1 MKQLNRTNLMA
12 FVVALLLILTVATPV
27 GRADEARALPCTVS
41 FSDPSVIVGNNVTV
55 NVRVSGQVGAATIHL
70 VFDPSY
76 LQYVNGDLGTY
87 GKHNGNTITLDKEN
101 AGSGNMSFSMTFK
114 ALKTGK
120 TSIDCTGYDI
130 SDGTTDPQSMN
141 VNMGNSVVTINAKPT
156 ASGNNNLSSLSISP
170 GTLSPGF
177 SAGTT
182 SYSASVSNSTT
193 SVAVSATAADGK
205 ARVAVWGN
213 TGLSVGNNTVTVQVT
228 AENGSKK
235 TYTIT
240 VNRAAGSTGGNTG
253 GNAPAPDD
261 TPSPSPTATPE
272 PQVTVTLPDDTQL
285 AVSKELPEDVTL
297 PQGFESSQLEVD
309 GQTIP
314 TAVHQDGGL
323 VAVYLAGDEG
333 HPAGFYFYNE
343 KTREVQ
349 AMTQVAMSTGKL
361 TLVDLPQELV
371 VPQGYTSTLMEL
383 GGQQHTL
390 LVPDDTE
397 EPNHYIVYAMDQEGK
412 LGLYLYDVEQE
423 SFQRYQFTQLG
434 DAPLVLAEV
443 AEEPQSEGFVF
454 TLFGREIRTGW
465 SNRAVSYL
473 MVGLAALAVVL
484 LVAVIVLVVCLVKAR
499 KALHL
504 AWMREE
510 EQRQWKIIAGPH
522 AGTSVDDIV
531 AEYTSRSKPMLED
544 RDSRTLPSQTQ
555 QPPRETIDVS
565 WQEAEPSAEDQ
576 EDNI

>member
-182 SYSASVSNSTT
+182 SYSAWVSNSTT
-193 SVAVSATAADGK
+193 SVAVSAKAADGK
-205 ARVAVWGN
+205 AKVAVWGN
-213 TGLSVGNNTVTVQVT
+213 TGLSVGNNTITVQVT

-285 AVSKELPEDVTL
+285 PVSNQLPEGVSV
-297 PQGFESSQLEVD
+297 PAGFEQSQLEVD

-349 AMTQVAMSTGKL
+349 AMTPVAMSTGKL

-397 EPNHYIVYAMDQEGK
+397 EPNHYIVYAMDEEGK

-423 SFQRYQFTQLG
+423 TFQRYQFTQLG

-504 AWMREE
+504 AWMRQEE
-510 EQRQWKIIAGPH
+510 ERQRRIIQGACL
-522 AGTSVDDIV
+522 SVDEIL
-531 AEYTSRSKPMLED
+531 AEHTSRNAPMLED

-555 QPPRETIDVS
+555 QPTPETIEVS
-565 WQEAEPSAEDQ
+565 WQEAEPSQ
-576 EDNI
+576 EDRNHYN

>member
-1 MKQLNRTNLMA
+1 MKKFFASKWIALVMA
-12 FVVALLLILTVATPV
+12 LTLVLSLTTPQ
-27 GRADEARALPCTVS
+27 GRAAQSCTVT
-41 FSDPSVIVGNNVTV
+41 FSDPTVTVGQTFTV
-55 NVRVSGQVGAATIHL
+55 NVRVTGAVAIAT
-70 VFDPSY
+70 VKVNFDPTY
-76 LQYVNGDLGTY
+76 LQFVSGDLGY
-87 GKHNGNTITLDKEN
+87 GRCEGTTVIMDKEN
-101 AGSGNMSFSMTFK
+101 MGSGNLSFSMTFK

-120 TSIDCTGYDI
+120 TTINNYENFIVDSNEEL
-130 SDGTTDPQSMN
+130 MN
-141 VNMGNSVVTINAKPT
+141 VTPGWSTVTINAPYT

-182 SYSASVSNSTT
+182 SYSASVSNATT
-193 SVAVSATAADGK
+193 SVAVSAKAADGK
-205 ARVAVWGN
+205 AKVAVWGN
-213 TGLSVGNNTVTVQVT
+213 TGLDVGNNTVTVQVT

-285 AVSKELPEDVTL
+285 PVSNQLPEGVSV
-297 PQGFESSQLEVD
+297 PAGFEQSQLEVD
-309 GQTIP
+309 GQTLP

-349 AMTQVAMSTGKL
+349 AMTPVAMSTGKL

-371 VPQGYTSTLMEL
+371 VPEGYTSTLMEL

-397 EPNHYIVYAMDQEGK
+397 EPNHYIVYAMDEEGK

-423 SFQRYQFTQLG
+423 TFQRYQFTQLG

-454 TLFGREIRTGW
+454 TLFGHEIRTGW

-473 MVGLAALAVVL
+473 LVGVTALAVVL

-504 AWMREE
+504 AWMRQEE
-510 EQRQWKIIAGPH
+510 ERQRRIIQ
-522 AGTSVDDIV
+522 GTCLSVDEIL
-531 AEYTSRSKPMLED
+531 AEHTSRNAPMLED

-555 QPPRETIDVS
+555 QPTPETIEVS
-565 WQEAEPSAEDQ
+565 WQEAEPSQ
-576 EDNI
+576 EDRNHYN

>member
-1 MKQLNRTNLMA
+1 MKKFFASKWIALVMA
-12 FVVALLLILTVATPV
+12 LTLVLSLTTPQ
-27 GRADEARALPCTVS
+27 GHAAQSCTVT
-41 FSDPSVIVGNNVTV
+41 FSDPTVTVGQTFTV
-55 NVRVSGQVGAATIHL
+55 NVRVTGAVAIAT
-70 VFDPSY
+70 VKVNYDSSY
-76 LQYVNGDLGTY
+76 LQYVSGDLGY
-87 GKHNGNTITLDKEN
+87 GYPSGNVIVMDKEN
-101 AGSGNMSFSMTFK
+101 AGTGNISFSMTFK
-114 ALKTGK
+114 ALKAGK
-120 TSIDCTGYDI
+120 TTINNYENSIV
-130 SDGTTDPQSMN
+130 DGNGDPMN
-141 VNMGNSVVTINAKPT
+141 ITPGWSTVTINAPYT

-213 TGLSVGNNTVTVQVT
+213 TGLDVGNNTVTVQVT

-285 AVSKELPEDVTL
+285 PVSNQLPEDVSV
-297 PQGFESSQLEVD
+297 PAGFESSQLEVD
-309 GQTIP
+309 GQTLP
-314 TAVHQDGGL
+314 TAVHKEGGL
-323 VAVYLAGDEG
+323 VAVYLTGDEG
-333 HPAGFYFYNE
+333 HPAGFYFFNE

-349 AMTQVAMSTGKL
+349 AMTPVAMSTGKL

-371 VPQGYTSTLMEL
+371 VPEGYTSTLMEL
-383 GGQQHTL
+383 GGQQHTV

-397 EPNHYIVYAMDQEGK
+397 EPNHYIVYAMDEEGK

-434 DAPLVLAEV
+434 DAPLVLAEM
-443 AEEPQSEGFVF
+443 EEQPQNEGFVF
-454 TLFGREIRTGW
+454 TLFGHEIRTGW
-465 SNRAVSYL
+465 SNSAMSYL
-473 MVGLAALAVVL
+473 LVGVTALAVVL

-522 AGTSVDDIV
+522 AGINVDDIV

-565 WQEAEPSAEDQ
+565 WQEAEQPAEDQ
-576 EDNI
+576 EDDN

>member
-1 MKQLNRTNLMA
+1 MKKFFLNKCATLVMA
-12 FVVALLLILTVATPV
+12 LAMILGLGLTTPRSQAAGSCVVT
-27 GRADEARALPCTVS
+27 
-41 FSDPSVIVGNNVTV
+41 FSDPTVTVGSNVTIS
-55 NVRVSGQVGAATIHL
+55 VRVSGQVAIGT
-70 VFDPSY
+70 VKVTFDPEY
-76 LQYVNGDLGTY
+76 LQYVSGDLGY
-87 GKHNGNTITLDKEN
+87 GSCNGNVIVMDKEN
-101 AGSGNMSFSMTFK
+101 MGSGNLSFSMTFK
-114 ALKTGK
+114 ALKVGK
-120 TSIDCTGYDI
+120 TTIDNYENSIVDSNGDFLDVTPGW
-130 SDGTTDPQSMN
+130 ST
-141 VNMGNSVVTINAKPT
+141 VTINAPYT

-182 SYSASVSNSTT
+182 SYSAWVSNSTT
-193 SVAVSATAADGK
+193 SVAVSAKAADGK
-205 ARVAVWGN
+205 AKVAVWGN
-213 TGLSVGNNTVTVQVT
+213 TGLSVGNNTITVQVT

-285 AVSKELPEDVTL
+285 PVSNQLPEEVTL
-297 PQGFESSQLEVD
+297 PQGFETSQLEVD

-397 EPNHYIVYAMDQEGK
+397 EPNHYIVYAMDEEGK

-423 SFQRYQFTQLG
+423 TFQRYQFTQLG
-434 DAPLVLAEV
+434 DAPLVLAQA
-443 AEEPQSEGFVF
+443 AEQPQSEGFVF

-473 MVGLAALAVVL
+473 LVGVTALAVVL

-504 AWMREE
+504 AWMRQE
-510 EQRQWKIIAGPH
+510 EQRQRRIIQ
-522 AGTSVDDIV
+522 GTCLSVDEIL
-531 AEYTSRSKPMLED
+531 AEHTSRNAPMLED

-555 QPPRETIDVS
+555 QPTPETIEVS
-565 WQEAEPSAEDQ
+565 WQEAEPSQ
-576 EDNI
+576 EDRNHYN

>member
-182 SYSASVSNSTT
+182 SYSAWVSNSTT
-193 SVAVSATAADGK
+193 SVAVSAKAADGK
-205 ARVAVWGN
+205 AKVAVWGN
-213 TGLSVGNNTVTVQVT
+213 TGLSVGNNTITVQVT

-285 AVSKELPEDVTL
+285 PVSNQLPEGVSV
-297 PQGFESSQLEVD
+297 PAGFEQSQLEVD

-349 AMTQVAMSTGKL
+349 AMTPVAMSTGKL

-397 EPNHYIVYAMDQEGK
+397 EPNHYIVYAMDEEGK

-423 SFQRYQFTQLG
+423 TFQRYQFTQLG
-434 DAPLVLAEV
+434 DAPLVLAQA

-504 AWMREE
+504 AWMRQEE
-510 EQRQWKIIAGPH
+510 ERQRRIIQ
-522 AGTSVDDIV
+522 GTCLSADEIL
-531 AEYTSRSKPMLED
+531 AEHTSRNAPMLED

-555 QPPRETIDVS
+555 QPTPETIEVS
-565 WQEAEPSAEDQ
+565 WQEAEPSQ
-576 EDNI
+576 EDRNHYN

>member
-1 MKQLNRTNLMA
+1 MNRHYTSRFTA
-12 FVVALLLILTVATPV
+12 FFVALLLMFTTAFSL
-27 GRADEARALPCTVS
+27 GRAAEVRGLPCTVS
-41 FSDPSVIVGNNVTV
+41 FSDPSVTVGNNVTV
-55 NVRVSGQVGAATIHL
+55 NVWVSGQVGAATIRL
-70 VFDPSY
+70 VFDSRY
-76 LQYVNGDLGTY
+76 LQYVSGDLGTY
-87 GKHNGNTITLDKEN
+87 GKVSGNTVTLDKEN

-114 ALKTGK
+114 ALQTGR
-120 TSIDCTGYDI
+120 TTIDCTSYDI
-130 SDGTTDPQSMN
+130 SDGTDDPQSMS
-141 VNMGNSVVTINAKPT
+141 VNMGNSTVTINAPYT

-193 SVAVSATAADGK
+193 SVAVSAKAADGK
-205 ARVAVWGN
+205 AKVAVWGN

-235 TYTIT
+235 TYTIN

-285 AVSKELPEDVTL
+285 PVSNQLPEGVTL
-297 PQGFESSQLEVD
+297 PKGFETSQLEVD

-323 VAVYLAGDEG
+323 VAVYLAGDEE
-333 HPAGFYFYNE
+333 HPAGFYFFNE

-397 EPNHYIVYAMDQEGK
+397 EPNHYIVYAMDEEGK

-423 SFQRYQFTQLG
+423 TFQRYQFTQLG
-434 DAPLVLAEV
+434 DAPLVLAEM
-443 AEEPQSEGFVF
+443 EEQPQNEGFVF
-454 TLFGREIRTGW
+454 TLFGHEIRTGW
-465 SNRAVSYL
+465 SNSAVSYL
-473 MVGLAALAVVL
+473 LVGVTALAVVL

-504 AWMREE
+504 EWARQEE
-510 EQRQWKIIAGPH
+510 EQWKALAGSKETTDLLVGNIVD
-522 AGTSVDDIV
+522 AYEAKSEKSVDETDEIS
-531 AEYTSRSKPMLED
+531 AE
-544 RDSRTLPSQTQ
+544 
-555 QPPRETIDVS
+555 
-565 WQEAEPSAEDQ
+565 EPEQSAEDQ
-576 EDNI
+576 EDNN

>member
-1 MKQLNRTNLMA
+1 MKRLFSRNLA
-12 FVVALLLILTVATPV
+12 ALFVALVMVLALTTPISW
-27 GRADEARALPCTVS
+27 AASCTVT
-41 FSDPSVIVGNNVTV
+41 FSDPTVTQGNNVTISV
-55 NVRVSGQVGAATIHL
+55 KVSGSVAASTIRMNY
-70 VFDPSY
+70 DQSY
-76 LQYVNGDLGTY
+76 LQFVSGDLGY
-87 GKHNGNTITLDKEN
+87 GSGGSGSVLLDKEN
-101 AGSGNMSFSMTFK
+101 SSGSGSMSFSMTFK

-120 TSIDCTGYDI
+120 TTISCTSYDI
-130 SDGTTDPQSMN
+130 VDGNGDPMS
-141 VNMGNSVVTINAKPT
+141 VNMGNSVVTINAPYT

-193 SVAVSATAADGK
+193 SVAVSAKAADGK
-205 ARVAVWGN
+205 AKVAVWGN

-235 TYTIT
+235 TYTIN

-285 AVSKELPEDVTL
+285 PVSNQLPEGVSV
-297 PQGFESSQLEVD
+297 PAGFEQSQLEVD
-309 GQTIP
+309 GQTLP

-349 AMTQVAMSTGKL
+349 AMTPVAMSTGKL

-397 EPNHYIVYAMDQEGK
+397 EPNHYIVYAMDEEGK

-423 SFQRYQFTQLG
+423 TFQRYQFTQLG

-454 TLFGREIRTGW
+454 TLFGHEIRTGW

-473 MVGLAALAVVL
+473 LVGVTALAVVL
-484 LVAVIVLVVCLVKAR
+484 LAAVIVLVVCLVKAR

-504 AWMREE
+504 EWARQEE
-510 EQRQWKIIAGPH
+510 EQWKALAGSKETTDLLVGNIVD
-522 AGTSVDDIV
+522 AYEAKSEKSVDETDEIS
-531 AEYTSRSKPMLED
+531 AE
-544 RDSRTLPSQTQ
+544 
-555 QPPRETIDVS
+555 
-565 WQEAEPSAEDQ
+565 EPEQSAEDQ
-576 EDNI
+576 EDNN

>member
-1 MKQLNRTNLMA
+1 MKQLFSKKLA
-12 FVVALLLILTVATPV
+12 ALGVALVMVLALTTPISW
-27 GRADEARALPCTVS
+27 AASCTVT
-41 FSDPSVIVGNNVTV
+41 FSDPTVTVGNNVTI
-55 NVRVSGQVGAATIHL
+55 NVKVSGSVAAATIWMNY
-70 VFDPSY
+70 DQRY
-76 LQYVNGDLGTY
+76 LQYVSGSGVTQ
-87 GKHNGNTITLDKEN
+87 GGGGSVQLDYAYDSGG
-101 AGSGNMSFSMTFK
+101 AGSMSFSMTFK

-120 TSIDCTGYDI
+120 TTISCTSYDI
-130 SDGTTDPQSMN
+130 VDGNGDPMS
-141 VNMGNSVVTINAKPT
+141 VNMGNSVVTINAPYT

-182 SYSASVSNSTT
+182 SYSAWVSNSTT
-193 SVAVSATAADGK
+193 SVAVSAKAADSK
-205 ARVAVWGN
+205 AKVAVWGN

-235 TYTIT
+235 TYTIN

-285 AVSKELPEDVTL
+285 PVSNQLPEGVSV
-297 PQGFESSQLEVD
+297 PAGFESSQLEVD
-309 GQTIP
+309 GQTLP

-323 VAVYLAGDEG
+323 VAVYLAGDEE

-349 AMTQVAMSTGKL
+349 AMTPVAMSTGKL

-423 SFQRYQFTQLG
+423 TFQRYQFTQLG

-443 AEEPQSEGFVF
+443 AEQPQSEGFVF

-504 AWMREE
+504 AWMRQEE
-510 EQRQWKIIAGPH
+510 ERQRRIIQ
-522 AGTSVDDIV
+522 GTCLSVDEIL
-531 AEYTSRSKPMLED
+531 AEHTSRNAPMLED

-555 QPPRETIDVS
+555 QPTPETIEVS
-565 WQEAEPSAEDQ
+565 WQEAEPSQ
-576 EDNI
+576 EDRNHYN

>member
-1 MKQLNRTNLMA
+1 MKKILASKWLTL
-12 FVVALLLILTVATPV
+12 VVALTLVLALTTPL
-27 GRADEARALPCTVS
+27 GWAQEPCTVT
-41 FSDPSVIVGNNVTV
+41 FSDPSVTVGNNVTIS
-55 NVRVSGQVGAATIHL
+55 VRVSGNVGAAKIQMAY
-70 VFDPSY
+70 DQSY
-76 LQYVNGDLGTY
+76 LQFVGGDLG
-87 GKHNGNTITLDKEN
+87 D
-101 AGSGNMSFSMTFK
+101 GSGDGGVVTLYRMYNSGYGSMTFSMTFK

-120 TSIDCTGYDI
+120 TTVSCAGYDI
-130 SDGTTDPQSMN
+130 ADGIQGDDMK

-182 SYSASVSNSTT
+182 SYSAWVSNSTT
-193 SVAVSATAADGK
+193 SVAVSAKAADGK

-235 TYTIT
+235 TYTIN

-285 AVSKELPEDVTL
+285 PVSNQLPEGVSV
-297 PQGFESSQLEVD
+297 PAGFESSQLEVD
-309 GQTIP
+309 GQTLP

-349 AMTQVAMSTGKL
+349 AMTPVAMSTGKL

-397 EPNHYIVYAMDQEGK
+397 EPNHYIVYAMDEEGK

-443 AEEPQSEGFVF
+443 AEQPQSEGFVF
-454 TLFGREIRTGW
+454 TLFGHEIRTGW

-473 MVGLAALAVVL
+473 LVGVTALAVVL

-504 AWMREE
+504 AWMRQEE
-510 EQRQWKIIAGPH
+510 ERQRRIIQGACL
-522 AGTSVDDIV
+522 SVDEIL
-531 AEYTSRSKPMLED
+531 AEHTSRNAPMLED

-555 QPPRETIDVS
+555 QPTPETIEVS
-565 WQEAEPSAEDQ
+565 WQEAEPSQ
-576 EDNI
+576 EDRNHYN

>member
-1 MKQLNRTNLMA
+1 MKKFFLNKCATLVMA
-12 FVVALLLILTVATPV
+12 LAMILGLGLTTPRSQAAGSCVVT
-27 GRADEARALPCTVS
+27 
-41 FSDPSVIVGNNVTV
+41 FSDPTVTVGSNVTIS
-55 NVRVSGQVGAATIHL
+55 VRVSGQVAIGT
-70 VFDPSY
+70 VKVTFDPEY
-76 LQYVNGDLGTY
+76 LQYVSGDLGY
-87 GKHNGNTITLDKEN
+87 GSCNGNVIVMDKEN
-101 AGSGNMSFSMTFK
+101 MGSGNLSFSMTFK
-114 ALKTGK
+114 ALKVGK
-120 TSIDCTGYDI
+120 TTIDNYENSIVDSNGDFLDVTPGW
-130 SDGTTDPQSMN
+130 ST
-141 VNMGNSVVTINAKPT
+141 VTINAPYT
-156 ASGNNNLSSLSISP
+156 ASGNNNLSALSISP

-193 SVAVSATAADGK
+193 SVAVSAKAADGK
-205 ARVAVWGN
+205 AKVAVWGN

-235 TYTIT
+235 TYTIN

-285 AVSKELPEDVTL
+285 PVSNQLPEGVSV
-297 PQGFESSQLEVD
+297 PAGFEQSQLEVD
-309 GQTIP
+309 GQTLP

-349 AMTQVAMSTGKL
+349 AMTPVAMSTGKL

-423 SFQRYQFTQLG
+423 TFQRYQFTQLG
-434 DAPLVLAEV
+434 DAPLVLAQA

-504 AWMREE
+504 AWMRQEE
-510 EQRQWKIIAGPH
+510 ERQRRIIQ
-522 AGTSVDDIV
+522 GTCLSVDEIL
-531 AEYTSRSKPMLED
+531 AEHTSRNAPMLED

-555 QPPRETIDVS
+555 QPTPETIEVS
-565 WQEAEPSAEDQ
+565 WQEAEPSQ
-576 EDNI
+576 EDRNHYN

>member
-1 MKQLNRTNLMA
+1 MKKFFASKWIALVMA
-12 FVVALLLILTVATPV
+12 LTLVLGLTTPQ
-27 GRADEARALPCTVS
+27 GRAAQSCTVT
-41 FSDPSVIVGNNVTV
+41 FSDPTVTVGNNVTV
-55 NVRVSGQVGAATIHL
+55 NVRVRGAVAIAT
-70 VFDPSY
+70 VKVNFDPAY
-76 LQYVNGDLGTY
+76 LQYVSGDLGY
-87 GKHNGNTITLDKEN
+87 GYRNGNVIVMDKEN
-101 AGSGNMSFSMTFK
+101 MGTGDVSFSMTFK
-114 ALKTGK
+114 ALKAGK
-120 TSIDCTGYDI
+120 TTINNYENSIV
-130 SDGTTDPQSMN
+130 DGNGDPMN
-141 VNMGNSVVTINAKPT
+141 ITPGWSTVTINAPYT

-193 SVAVSATAADGK
+193 SVAVSAKAADGK
-205 ARVAVWGN
+205 AKVAVWGN

-235 TYTIT
+235 TYTIN

-285 AVSKELPEDVTL
+285 PVSNQLPEGVSV
-297 PQGFESSQLEVD
+297 PAGFEQSQLEVD
-309 GQTIP
+309 GQTLP

-349 AMTQVAMSTGKL
+349 AMTPVAMSTGKL

-397 EPNHYIVYAMDQEGK
+397 EPNHYIVYAMDEEGK

-504 AWMREE
+504 AWMRQEE
-510 EQRQWKIIAGPH
+510 ERQRRIIQ
-522 AGTSVDDIV
+522 GTCLSVDEIL
-531 AEYTSRSKPMLED
+531 AEHTSRNAPMLED

-555 QPPRETIDVS
+555 QPTPETIDVS

-576 EDNI
+576 EDNN

>member
-1 MKQLNRTNLMA
+1 MKKFFLNKCATLVMA
-12 FVVALLLILTVATPV
+12 LAMILGLGLTTPRSQAAGSCVVT
-27 GRADEARALPCTVS
+27 
-41 FSDPSVIVGNNVTV
+41 FSDPTVTVGSNVTIS
-55 NVRVSGQVGAATIHL
+55 VRVSGQVAIGT
-70 VFDPSY
+70 VKVTFDPEY
-76 LQYVNGDLGTY
+76 LQYVSGDLGY
-87 GKHNGNTITLDKEN
+87 GSCNGNVIVMDKEN
-101 AGSGNMSFSMTFK
+101 MGSGNLSFSMTFK
-114 ALKTGK
+114 ALKVGK
-120 TSIDCTGYDI
+120 TTIDNYENSIVDSNGDFLDVTPGW
-130 SDGTTDPQSMN
+130 ST
-141 VNMGNSVVTINAKPT
+141 VTINAPYT

-182 SYSASVSNSTT
+182 SYSASVSNATT

-235 TYTIT
+235 TYIIT

-285 AVSKELPEDVTL
+285 PVSNQLPEGVSV
-297 PQGFESSQLEVD
+297 PAGFESSQLEVD
-309 GQTIP
+309 GQTLP

-349 AMTQVAMSTGKL
+349 AMTPVAMSTGKL

-397 EPNHYIVYAMDQEGK
+397 EPNHYIVYAMDEEGK

-504 AWMREE
+504 AWMRQEE
-510 EQRQWKIIAGPH
+510 ERQRRIIQ
-522 AGTSVDDIV
+522 GTCLSVDEIL
-531 AEYTSRSKPMLED
+531 AEHTSRNAPMLED

-555 QPPRETIDVS
+555 QPTPETIEVS
-565 WQEAEPSAEDQ
+565 WQEAEPSQ
-576 EDNI
+576 EDRNHYN

>member
-1 MKQLNRTNLMA
+1 MKKFFLNKCATLVMA
-12 FVVALLLILTVATPV
+12 LAMILGLGLTTPRSQAAGSCVVT
-27 GRADEARALPCTVS
+27 
-41 FSDPSVIVGNNVTV
+41 FSDPTVTVGSNVTIS
-55 NVRVSGQVGAATIHL
+55 VRVSGQVAIGT
-70 VFDPSY
+70 VKVTFDPEY
-76 LQYVNGDLGTY
+76 LQYVSGDLGY
-87 GKHNGNTITLDKEN
+87 GSCNGNVIVMDKEN
-101 AGSGNMSFSMTFK
+101 MGSGNLSFSMTFK
-114 ALKTGK
+114 ALKVGK
-120 TSIDCTGYDI
+120 TTIDNYENSIVDSNGDFLDVTPGW
-130 SDGTTDPQSMN
+130 ST
-141 VNMGNSVVTINAKPT
+141 VTINAPYT

-213 TGLSVGNNTVTVQVT
+213 TGLDVGNNTVTVQVT

-285 AVSKELPEDVTL
+285 PVSNQLPEDVTL
-297 PQGFESSQLEVD
+297 PKGFESSQLEVD

-349 AMTQVAMSTGKL
+349 AMTPVAMSTGKL

-397 EPNHYIVYAMDQEGK
+397 EPNHYIVYAMDEEGK

-443 AEEPQSEGFVF
+443 AEQPQSEGFVF

-504 AWMREE
+504 AWMRQEE
-510 EQRQWKIIAGPH
+510 ERQRRIIQ
-522 AGTSVDDIV
+522 GTCLSVDEIL
-531 AEYTSRSKPMLED
+531 AEHTSRNAPMLED

-555 QPPRETIDVS
+555 QPTPETIEVS

>member
-1 MKQLNRTNLMA
+1 MKKFFASKWIALVMA
-12 FVVALLLILTVATPV
+12 LTLVLSLTTPQ
-27 GRADEARALPCTVS
+27 GRAAQSCTVT
-41 FSDPSVIVGNNVTV
+41 FSDPTVTVGQTFTV
-55 NVRVSGQVGAATIHL
+55 NVRVTGAVAIAT
-70 VFDPSY
+70 VKVNFDPTY
-76 LQYVNGDLGTY
+76 LQFVSGDLGY
-87 GKHNGNTITLDKEN
+87 GRCEGTTVIMDKEN
-101 AGSGNMSFSMTFK
+101 MGSGNLSFSMTFK

-120 TSIDCTGYDI
+120 TTINNYENFIVDSNEEL
-130 SDGTTDPQSMN
+130 MN
-141 VNMGNSVVTINAKPT
+141 VTPGWSTVTINAPYT
-156 ASGNNNLSSLSISP
+156 ASGNNNLSALSISP

-193 SVAVSATAADGK
+193 SVAVSAKAADGK
-205 ARVAVWGN
+205 AKVAVWGN
-213 TGLSVGNNTVTVQVT
+213 TGLSVGNNTITVQVT

-285 AVSKELPEDVTL
+285 PVSNQLPEGVSV
-297 PQGFESSQLEVD
+297 PAGFEQSQLEVD

-349 AMTQVAMSTGKL
+349 AMTPVAMSTGKL

-371 VPQGYTSTLMEL
+371 VPEGYTSTLMEL

-397 EPNHYIVYAMDQEGK
+397 EPNHYIVYAMDEEGK

-434 DAPLVLAEV
+434 DAPLVLAEM
-443 AEEPQSEGFVF
+443 EEQPQNEGFVF
-454 TLFGREIRTGW
+454 TLFGHEIRTGW
-465 SNRAVSYL
+465 SNSAMSYL

-504 AWMREE
+504 AWMRQEE
-510 EQRQWKIIAGPH
+510 ERQRRIIQ
-522 AGTSVDDIV
+522 GTCLSVDEIL
-531 AEYTSRSKPMLED
+531 AEHTSRNAPMLED

-555 QPPRETIDVS
+555 QPTPETIEVS
-565 WQEAEPSAEDQ
+565 WQEAEPSQ
-576 EDNI
+576 EDRNHYN

>member
-1 MKQLNRTNLMA
+1 
-12 FVVALLLILTVATPV
+12 
-27 GRADEARALPCTVS
+27 
-41 FSDPSVIVGNNVTV
+41 
-55 NVRVSGQVGAATIHL
+55 
-70 VFDPSY
+70 
-76 LQYVNGDLGTY
+76 
-87 GKHNGNTITLDKEN
+87 
-101 AGSGNMSFSMTFK
+101 MSFSMTFK
-114 ALKTGK
+114 ALQTGR
-120 TSIDCTGYDI
+120 TTIDCTSYDI
-130 SDGTTDPQSMN
+130 SDGTDDPQSMS
-141 VNMGNSVVTINAKPT
+141 VNMGNSTVTINAQPT
-156 ASGNNNLSSLSISP
+156 ASSNNNLSSLSISP

-182 SYSASVSNSTT
+182 SYRASVSNSTT

-213 TGLSVGNNTVTVQVT
+213 TGLDVGNNTVTVQVT

-253 GNAPAPDD
+253 GSAPAPDD

-285 AVSKELPEDVTL
+285 PVSNQLPEGVSV
-297 PQGFESSQLEVD
+297 PAGFESSQLEVD

-343 KTREVQ
+343 KTRQVQ
-349 AMTQVAMSTGKL
+349 AMTPVAMSTGKL

-397 EPNHYIVYAMDQEGK
+397 EPNHYIVYAMDEEGK

-504 AWMREE
+504 AWMRQEE
-510 EQRQWKIIAGPH
+510 ERQRRIIQGACL
-522 AGTSVDDIV
+522 SVDEIL
-531 AEYTSRSKPMLED
+531 AEHTSRNAPMLED

-555 QPPRETIDVS
+555 QPTPETIEVS
-565 WQEAEPSAEDQ
+565 WQEAEPSQ
-576 EDNI
+576 EDRNHYN

>member
-182 SYSASVSNSTT
+182 SYSAWVSNSTT
-193 SVAVSATAADGK
+193 SVAVSAKAADGK
-205 ARVAVWGN
+205 AKVAVWGN
-213 TGLSVGNNTVTVQVT
+213 TGLSVGNNTITVQVT

-285 AVSKELPEDVTL
+285 PVSNQLPEGVSV
-297 PQGFESSQLEVD
+297 PAGFEQSQLEVD

-349 AMTQVAMSTGKL
+349 AMTPVAMSTGKL

-397 EPNHYIVYAMDQEGK
+397 EPNHYIVYAMDEEGK

-423 SFQRYQFTQLG
+423 TFQRYQFTQLG
-434 DAPLVLAEV
+434 DAPLVLAQA

-504 AWMREE
+504 AWMRQEE
-510 EQRQWKIIAGPH
+510 ERQRRIIQ
-522 AGTSVDDIV
+522 GTCLSVDEIL
-531 AEYTSRSKPMLED
+531 AEHTSRNAPMLED

-555 QPPRETIDVS
+555 QPTPETIEVS
-565 WQEAEPSAEDQ
+565 WQEAEPSQ
-576 EDNI
+576 EDRNHYN

>member
-1 MKQLNRTNLMA
+1 MKKFFASKWIALVMA
-12 FVVALLLILTVATPV
+12 LTLVLSLTTPQ
-27 GRADEARALPCTVS
+27 GRAAQSCTVT
-41 FSDPSVIVGNNVTV
+41 FSDPTVTVGNNVTV
-55 NVRVSGQVGAATIHL
+55 NVRVRGAVAIAT
-70 VFDPSY
+70 VKVNFDPAY
-76 LQYVNGDLGTY
+76 LQYVSGDLGY
-87 GKHNGNTITLDKEN
+87 GYRNGNVIVMDKEN
-101 AGSGNMSFSMTFK
+101 MGTGDVSFSMTFK
-114 ALKTGK
+114 ALKAGK
-120 TSIDCTGYDI
+120 TTINNYENSIV
-130 SDGTTDPQSMN
+130 DGNGDPMN
-141 VNMGNSVVTINAKPT
+141 ITPGWSTVTINAPYT

-177 SAGTT
+177 SASTT

-213 TGLSVGNNTVTVQVT
+213 TGLDVGNNTVTVQVT

-285 AVSKELPEDVTL
+285 PVSNQLPEGVSV
-297 PQGFESSQLEVD
+297 PAGFEQSQLEVD
-309 GQTIP
+309 GQTLP
-314 TAVHQDGGL
+314 TAVHKEGGL

-349 AMTQVAMSTGKL
+349 AMTPVAMSTGKL

-371 VPQGYTSTLMEL
+371 IPEGYTSTLMEL

-397 EPNHYIVYAMDQEGK
+397 EPNHYIVYAMDEEGK

-423 SFQRYQFTQLG
+423 TFQRYQFTQLG

-454 TLFGREIRTGW
+454 TLFGHEIRTGW

-473 MVGLAALAVVL
+473 MVGVTALAVVL
-484 LVAVIVLVVCLVKAR
+484 LAAVIVLVVCLVKAR

-504 AWMREE
+504 AWMRQEE
-510 EQRQWKIIAGPH
+510 ERQRRIIQ
-522 AGTSVDDIV
+522 GTCLSVDEIL
-531 AEYTSRSKPMLED
+531 AEHTSRNAPMLED

-555 QPPRETIDVS
+555 QPTPETIEVS
-565 WQEAEPSAEDQ
+565 WQEAEPSQ
-576 EDNI
+576 EDRNHYN

>member
-1 MKQLNRTNLMA
+1 MKKFL
-12 FVVALLLILTVATPV
+12 VSKGIALFMVLFMVLGV
-27 GRADEARALPCTVS
+27 GMTIPSSEAVETCTVTM
-41 FSDPSVIVGNNVTV
+41 SDHSNVTV
-55 NVRVSGQVGAATIHL
+55 GSTFTVRVNVKGPVYIGT
-70 VFDPSY
+70 VKVKYDTNY
-76 LQYVNGDLGTY
+76 LQYVSGDLGFGY
-87 GKHNGNTITLDKEN
+87 QQGSMIVMDKEN
-101 AGSGNMSFSMTFK
+101 AQPGNMSFSMTFK
-114 ALKTGK
+114 ALKTG
-120 TSIDCTGYDI
+120 TTTIDNYENFLADF
-130 SDGTTDPQSMN
+130 DLNRLD
-141 VNMGNSVVTINAKPT
+141 VVEGWSKITINAPYT

-182 SYSASVSNSTT
+182 SYSASASNATT
-193 SVAVSATAADGK
+193 SVAVSARAADGK
-205 ARVAVWGN
+205 AKVAVWGN
-213 TGLSVGNNTVTVQVT
+213 TGLSVGNNTITVQVT

-272 PQVTVTLPDDTQL
+272 PQVTVMLPDDTQL
-285 AVSKELPEDVTL
+285 PVSNQLPEGVSV
-297 PQGFESSQLEVD
+297 PAGFEQSQLEVD
-309 GQTIP
+309 GQTLP

-349 AMTQVAMSTGKL
+349 AMTPVAMSTGKL

-397 EPNHYIVYAMDQEGK
+397 EPNHYIVYAMDEEGK

-504 AWMREE
+504 AWMRQEE
-510 EQRQWKIIAGPH
+510 ERQRRIIQ
-522 AGTSVDDIV
+522 GTCLSVDEIL
-531 AEYTSRSKPMLED
+531 AEHTSRNAPMLED

-555 QPPRETIDVS
+555 QPTPETIEVS
-565 WQEAEPSAEDQ
+565 WQEAEPSQ
-576 EDNI
+576 EDRNHYN

>member
-1 MKQLNRTNLMA
+1 MKKFFASKWIALVMA
-12 FVVALLLILTVATPV
+12 LTLVLSLTTPQ
-27 GRADEARALPCTVS
+27 GRAAQSCTVT
-41 FSDPSVIVGNNVTV
+41 FSDPTVTVGQTFTV
-55 NVRVSGQVGAATIHL
+55 NVRVTGAVAIAT
-70 VFDPSY
+70 VKVNFDPTY
-76 LQYVNGDLGTY
+76 LQFVSGDLGY
-87 GKHNGNTITLDKEN
+87 GRCEGTTVIMDKEN
-101 AGSGNMSFSMTFK
+101 MGSGNLSFSMTFK

-120 TSIDCTGYDI
+120 TTINNYENFIVDSNEEL
-130 SDGTTDPQSMN
+130 MN
-141 VNMGNSVVTINAKPT
+141 VTPGWSTVTINAPYT

-213 TGLSVGNNTVTVQVT
+213 TGLDVGNNTITVQVT

-285 AVSKELPEDVTL
+285 PVSNQLPEGVTL
-297 PQGFESSQLEVD
+297 PKGFETSQLEVD
-309 GQTIP
+309 GQTLP

-349 AMTQVAMSTGKL
+349 AMTPVAMSTGKL

-371 VPQGYTSTLMEL
+371 VPEGYTSTLMEL

-397 EPNHYIVYAMDQEGK
+397 EPNHYIVYAMDEEGK

-423 SFQRYQFTQLG
+423 TFQRYQFTQLG
-434 DAPLVLAEV
+434 DAPLVLAQA

-504 AWMREE
+504 AWMRQEE
-510 EQRQWKIIAGPH
+510 ERQRRIIQGACL
-522 AGTSVDDIV
+522 SVDEIL
-531 AEYTSRSKPMLED
+531 AEHTSRNAPMLED

-555 QPPRETIDVS
+555 QPTPETIEVS
-565 WQEAEPSAEDQ
+565 WQEAEPSQ
-576 EDNI
+576 EDRNHYN

>member
-1 MKQLNRTNLMA
+1 MKKFFLNKCATLVMA
-12 FVVALLLILTVATPV
+12 LAMILGLGLTTPRSQAAGSCVVT
-27 GRADEARALPCTVS
+27 
-41 FSDPSVIVGNNVTV
+41 FSDPTVTVGSNVTIS
-55 NVRVSGQVGAATIHL
+55 VRVSGQVAIGT
-70 VFDPSY
+70 VKVTFDPEY
-76 LQYVNGDLGTY
+76 LQYVSGDLGY
-87 GKHNGNTITLDKEN
+87 GSCNGNVIVMDKEN
-101 AGSGNMSFSMTFK
+101 MGSGNLSFSMTFK
-114 ALKTGK
+114 ALKVGK
-120 TSIDCTGYDI
+120 TTIDNYENSIVDSNGDFLDVTPGW
-130 SDGTTDPQSMN
+130 ST
-141 VNMGNSVVTINAKPT
+141 VTINAPYT

-182 SYSASVSNSTT
+182 SYSASVSNATT

-213 TGLSVGNNTVTVQVT
+213 TGLSVGNNTITVQVT

-285 AVSKELPEDVTL
+285 PVSNQLPEGVSV
-297 PQGFESSQLEVD
+297 PAGFEQSQLEVD
-309 GQTIP
+309 GQTLP

-349 AMTQVAMSTGKL
+349 AMTPVAMSTGKL

-383 GGQQHTL
+383 GGQQHTV

-504 AWMREE
+504 AWMRQEE
-510 EQRQWKIIAGPH
+510 ERQRRIIQ
-522 AGTSVDDIV
+522 GTCLSVDEIL
-531 AEYTSRSKPMLED
+531 AEHTSRNAPMLED

-555 QPPRETIDVS
+555 QPTPETIEVS
-565 WQEAEPSAEDQ
+565 WQEAEPSQ
-576 EDNI
+576 EDRNHYN

>member
-1 MKQLNRTNLMA
+1 MKKFL
-12 FVVALLLILTVATPV
+12 VSKGIALFMVLFMVLGV
-27 GRADEARALPCTVS
+27 GMTIPSSEAVETCTVTM
-41 FSDPSVIVGNNVTV
+41 SDHSNVTV
-55 NVRVSGQVGAATIHL
+55 GSTFTVRVNVKGPVYIGT
-70 VFDPSY
+70 VKVKYDTNY
-76 LQYVNGDLGTY
+76 LQYVSGDLGFGY
-87 GKHNGNTITLDKEN
+87 QQGSMIVMDKEN
-101 AGSGNMSFSMTFK
+101 AQPGNMSFSMTFK
-114 ALKTGK
+114 ALKTG
-120 TSIDCTGYDI
+120 TTTIDNYENFLADF
-130 SDGTTDPQSMN
+130 DLNRLD
-141 VNMGNSVVTINAKPT
+141 VVEGWSKITINAPYT

-193 SVAVSATAADGK
+193 SVAVSAKAADGK
-205 ARVAVWGN
+205 AKVAVWGN

-285 AVSKELPEDVTL
+285 PVSNQLPEDVTL
-297 PQGFESSQLEVD
+297 PKGFESSQLEVD

-349 AMTQVAMSTGKL
+349 AMTPVAMSTGKL

-397 EPNHYIVYAMDQEGK
+397 EPNHYIVYAMDEEGK

-504 AWMREE
+504 AWMRQEE
-510 EQRQWKIIAGPH
+510 ERQRRIIQ
-522 AGTSVDDIV
+522 GTCLSVDEIL
-531 AEYTSRSKPMLED
+531 AEHTSRNAPMLED

-555 QPPRETIDVS
+555 QPTPETIEVS
-565 WQEAEPSAEDQ
+565 WQEAEPSQ
-576 EDNI
+576 EDRNHYN

>member
-1 MKQLNRTNLMA
+1 MKKFFASKWIALVMA
-12 FVVALLLILTVATPV
+12 LTLVLSLTTPQ
-27 GRADEARALPCTVS
+27 GRAAQPCTVT
-41 FSDPSVIVGNNVTV
+41 FSDPTVTVGNNVTV
-55 NVRVSGQVGAATIHL
+55 NVRVRGAVAIAT
-70 VFDPSY
+70 VKVNFDPAY
-76 LQYVNGDLGTY
+76 LQYVSGDLGY
-87 GKHNGNTITLDKEN
+87 GYRNGNVIVMDKEN
-101 AGSGNMSFSMTFK
+101 MGTGDVSFSMTFK
-114 ALKTGK
+114 ALKAGK
-120 TSIDCTGYDI
+120 TTINNYENSIV
-130 SDGTTDPQSMN
+130 DGNGDPMN
-141 VNMGNSVVTINAKPT
+141 ITPGWSTVTINAPYT
-156 ASGNNNLSSLSISP
+156 ASGNNNLSALSISP

-193 SVAVSATAADGK
+193 SVAVSAKAADGK
-205 ARVAVWGN
+205 AKVAVWGN
-213 TGLSVGNNTVTVQVT
+213 TGLSVGNNTITVQVT

-285 AVSKELPEDVTL
+285 PVSNQLPEGVSV
-297 PQGFESSQLEVD
+297 PAGFEQSQLEVD
-309 GQTIP
+309 GQTLP

-349 AMTQVAMSTGKL
+349 AMTPVAMSTGKL

-371 VPQGYTSTLMEL
+371 IPQGYTSTLMEL

-397 EPNHYIVYAMDQEGK
+397 EPNHYIVYAMDEEGK

-473 MVGLAALAVVL
+473 LVGVTALAVVL

-504 AWMREE
+504 AWMRQEE
-510 EQRQWKIIAGPH
+510 ERQRRIIQ
-522 AGTSVDDIV
+522 GTCLSVDEIL
-531 AEYTSRSKPMLED
+531 AEQTSRNAPMLED

-555 QPPRETIDVS
+555 QPTPETIEVS
-565 WQEAEPSAEDQ
+565 WQEAEPSQ
-576 EDNI
+576 EDRNHYN

>member
-130 SDGTTDPQSMN
+130 SDGTNDPQSMN

-156 ASGNNNLSSLSISP
+156 ASSNNNLSSLSISP

-182 SYSASVSNSTT
+182 SYRAWVSNSTT
-193 SVAVSATAADGK
+193 SVAVSAKAADGK
-205 ARVAVWGN
+205 AKVAVWGN
-213 TGLSVGNNTVTVQVT
+213 TGLSVGNNTITVQVT

-297 PQGFESSQLEVD
+297 PKGFESSQLEVD
-309 GQTIP
+309 GQTLP
-314 TAVHQDGGL
+314 TAVHKEGGL

-349 AMTQVAMSTGKL
+349 AMTPVAMSTGKL

-397 EPNHYIVYAMDQEGK
+397 EPNHYIVYAMDEEGK

-434 DAPLVLAEV
+434 DAPLVLAEM
-443 AEEPQSEGFVF
+443 EEQPQNEGFVF
-454 TLFGREIRTGW
+454 TLFGHEIRTGW
-465 SNRAVSYL
+465 SNSAMSYL
-473 MVGLAALAVVL
+473 LVGVTALAVVL

-504 AWMREE
+504 AWMRQEE
-510 EQRQWKIIAGPH
+510 ERQRRIIQGACL
-522 AGTSVDDIV
+522 SVDEIL
-531 AEYTSRSKPMLED
+531 AEHTSRNAPMLED

-576 EDNI
+576 EDN

>member
-1 MKQLNRTNLMA
+1 MKKFFLNKCATLVMA
-12 FVVALLLILTVATPV
+12 LAMILGLGLTTPRSQAAGSCVVT
-27 GRADEARALPCTVS
+27 
-41 FSDPSVIVGNNVTV
+41 FSDPTVTVGSNVTIS
-55 NVRVSGQVGAATIHL
+55 VRVSGQVAIGT
-70 VFDPSY
+70 VKVTFDPEY
-76 LQYVNGDLGTY
+76 LQYVSGDLGY
-87 GKHNGNTITLDKEN
+87 GSCNGNVIVMDKEN
-101 AGSGNMSFSMTFK
+101 MGSGNLSFSMTFK
-114 ALKTGK
+114 ALKVGK
-120 TSIDCTGYDI
+120 TTIDNYENSIVDSNGDFLDVTPGW
-130 SDGTTDPQSMN
+130 ST
-141 VNMGNSVVTINAKPT
+141 VTINAPYT

-170 GTLSPGF
+170 GALSPGF

-193 SVAVSATAADGK
+193 SVAVSAKAADSK
-205 ARVAVWGN
+205 AKVAVWGN

-285 AVSKELPEDVTL
+285 PVSNQLPEGVSV
-297 PQGFESSQLEVD
+297 PAGFEQSQLEVD

-314 TAVHQDGGL
+314 TAVHKDGGL

-349 AMTQVAMSTGKL
+349 AMTPVAMSTGKL

-397 EPNHYIVYAMDQEGK
+397 EPNHYIVYAMDEEGK

-423 SFQRYQFTQLG
+423 TFQRYQFTQLG

-504 AWMREE
+504 AWMRQEE
-510 EQRQWKIIAGPH
+510 ERQRRIIQ
-522 AGTSVDDIV
+522 GTCLSVDEIL
-531 AEYTSRSKPMLED
+531 AEHTSRNAPMLED

-555 QPPRETIDVS
+555 QPTPETIEVS
-565 WQEAEPSAEDQ
+565 WQEAEPSQ
-576 EDNI
+576 EDRNHYN

>member
-1 MKQLNRTNLMA
+1 
-12 FVVALLLILTVATPV
+12 
-27 GRADEARALPCTVS
+27 
-41 FSDPSVIVGNNVTV
+41 
-55 NVRVSGQVGAATIHL
+55 
-70 VFDPSY
+70 
-76 LQYVNGDLGTY
+76 
-87 GKHNGNTITLDKEN
+87 
-101 AGSGNMSFSMTFK
+101 MSFSMTFK
-114 ALKTGK
+114 TLKTGK
-120 TSIDCTGYDI
+120 TTIDCYNYDI
-130 SDGTTDPQSMN
+130 ADGTAAGEDMKVT
-141 VNMGNSVVTINAKPT
+141 MGNSTVTINAKPT
-156 ASGNNNLSSLSISP
+156 ASSNNNLSSLSISP

-182 SYSASVSNSTT
+182 SYSAWVSNSTT
-193 SVAVSATAADGK
+193 SVAVSAKAADGK
-205 ARVAVWGN
+205 AKVAVWGN
-213 TGLSVGNNTVTVQVT
+213 TGLDVGNNTVTVQVT

-253 GNAPAPDD
+253 GSAPAPDD

-285 AVSKELPEDVTL
+285 PVSNQLPEGVSV
-297 PQGFESSQLEVD
+297 PAGFESSQLEVD
-309 GQTIP
+309 GQTLP

-349 AMTQVAMSTGKL
+349 AMTPVAMSTGKL

-371 VPQGYTSTLMEL
+371 VPEGYTSTLMEL
-383 GGQQHTL
+383 GGQQHTV

-397 EPNHYIVYAMDQEGK
+397 EPNHYIVYAMDEEGK

-454 TLFGREIRTGW
+454 TLFGHEIRTGW

-504 AWMREE
+504 AWMRQEE
-510 EQRQWKIIAGPH
+510 ERQRRIIQGACL
-522 AGTSVDDIV
+522 SVDEIL
-531 AEYTSRSKPMLED
+531 AEHTSRNAPMLED

-555 QPPRETIDVS
+555 QPTPETIEVS
-565 WQEAEPSAEDQ
+565 WQEAEPSQ
-576 EDNI
+576 EDRNHYN

>member
-1 MKQLNRTNLMA
+1 MKKFFLNKCATLVMA
-12 FVVALLLILTVATPV
+12 LAMILGLGLTTPRSQAAGSCVVT
-27 GRADEARALPCTVS
+27 
-41 FSDPSVIVGNNVTV
+41 FSDPTVTVGSNVTIS
-55 NVRVSGQVGAATIHL
+55 VRVSGQVAIGT
-70 VFDPSY
+70 VKVTFDPEY
-76 LQYVNGDLGTY
+76 LQYVSGDLGY
-87 GKHNGNTITLDKEN
+87 GSCNGNVIVMDKEN
-101 AGSGNMSFSMTFK
+101 MGSGNLSFSMTFK
-114 ALKTGK
+114 ALKVGK
-120 TSIDCTGYDI
+120 TTIDNYENSIVDSNGDFLDVTPGW
-130 SDGTTDPQSMN
+130 ST
-141 VNMGNSVVTINAKPT
+141 VTINAPYT

-193 SVAVSATAADGK
+193 SVAVSAKAADGK
-205 ARVAVWGN
+205 AKVAVWGN
-213 TGLSVGNNTVTVQVT
+213 TGLSVGNNTITVQVT

-285 AVSKELPEDVTL
+285 PVSNQLPEGVSV
-297 PQGFESSQLEVD
+297 PAGFEQSQLEVD

-343 KTREVQ
+343 KTRQVQ
-349 AMTQVAMSTGKL
+349 AMTPVAMSTGKL

-397 EPNHYIVYAMDQEGK
+397 EPNHYIVYAMDEEGK

-504 AWMREE
+504 AWMRQEE
-510 EQRQWKIIAGPH
+510 ERQRRIIQ
-522 AGTSVDDIV
+522 GTCLSVDEIL
-531 AEYTSRSKPMLED
+531 AEHTSRNAPMLED

-555 QPPRETIDVS
+555 QPTPETIEVS
-565 WQEAEPSAEDQ
+565 WQEAEPSQ
-576 EDNI
+576 EDRNHYN

>member
-1 MKQLNRTNLMA
+1 MKKFFLNKCATLVMA
-12 FVVALLLILTVATPV
+12 LAMILGLGLTTPRSQAAGSCVVT
-27 GRADEARALPCTVS
+27 
-41 FSDPSVIVGNNVTV
+41 FSDPTVTVGSNVTIS
-55 NVRVSGQVGAATIHL
+55 VRVSGQVAIGT
-70 VFDPSY
+70 VKVTFDPEY
-76 LQYVNGDLGTY
+76 LQYVSGDLGY
-87 GKHNGNTITLDKEN
+87 GSCNGNVIVMDKEN
-101 AGSGNMSFSMTFK
+101 MGSGNLSFSMTFK
-114 ALKTGK
+114 ALKVGK
-120 TSIDCTGYDI
+120 TTIDNYENSIVDSNGDFLDVTPGW
-130 SDGTTDPQSMN
+130 ST
-141 VNMGNSVVTINAKPT
+141 VTINAPYT
-156 ASGNNNLSSLSISP
+156 ASGNNNLSALSISP

-193 SVAVSATAADGK
+193 SVAVSAKAADGK
-205 ARVAVWGN
+205 AKVAVWGN

-285 AVSKELPEDVTL
+285 PVSNQLPEGVSV
-297 PQGFESSQLEVD
+297 PAGFEQSQLEVD
-309 GQTIP
+309 GQTLP

-349 AMTQVAMSTGKL
+349 AMTPVAMSTGKL

-371 VPQGYTSTLMEL
+371 VPEGYTSTLMEL

-397 EPNHYIVYAMDQEGK
+397 EPNHYIVYAMDEEGK

-423 SFQRYQFTQLG
+423 TFQRYQFTQLG
-434 DAPLVLAEV
+434 DAPLVLAQA

-504 AWMREE
+504 AWMRQEE
-510 EQRQWKIIAGPH
+510 ERQRRIIQ
-522 AGTSVDDIV
+522 GTCLSVDEIL
-531 AEYTSRSKPMLED
+531 AEHTSRNAPMLED

-555 QPPRETIDVS
+555 QPPRETIEVS